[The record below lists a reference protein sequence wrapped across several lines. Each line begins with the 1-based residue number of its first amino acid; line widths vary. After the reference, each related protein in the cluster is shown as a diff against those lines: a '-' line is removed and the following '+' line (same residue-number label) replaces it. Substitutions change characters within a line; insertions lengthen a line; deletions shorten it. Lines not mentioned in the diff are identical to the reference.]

1 MNDLLHPIFSAFR
14 REKWLAEA
22 DSIRM
27 IFLTASIAAG
37 VYYYLQCVALFVAI
51 HRHRI
56 IKRIRGMR
64 IALMA
69 VNLAIP
75 TSAVFQNCPV
85 WGPTASV
92 VGAFAI
98 DTDSGFRPMDKSIT
112 PNAKGYFFSIGIG
125 RNTNDIH
132 ACLLITAITLQ
143 RNFQLSQHVVN
154 PFEDSQGAQLNS
166 ILSCVP
172 LPIVCS
178 SRTSF
183 ILLTEPTNPGL
194 LYSGTSSSWFKP
206 AA

>member
-1 MNDLLHPIFSAFR
+1 MCLQFTLDILLGFRAHCFDDQSGNDVFFARNYIQYEVRMNDLLHPIFSAFR

-37 VYYYLQCVALFVAI
+37 VYYYLQCVAFFVAI

-69 VNLAIP
+69 VNLTIP

-92 VGAFAI
+92 VGAFSI

-112 PNAKGYFFSIGIG
+112 TNAKGYFFPIGIV
-125 RNTNDIH
+125 
-132 ACLLITAITLQ
+132 
-143 RNFQLSQHVVN
+143 SV
-154 PFEDSQGAQLNS
+154 
-166 ILSCVP
+166 
-172 LPIVCS
+172 
-178 SRTSF
+178 
-183 ILLTEPTNPGL
+183 
-194 LYSGTSSSWFKP
+194 K
-206 AA
+206 